1 MSGVAEAVATVGDAA
16 DGTIEIDAHVP
27 DVAEITYE
35 GPDGAESIA
44 VDAEHVSDSGRVR
57 GVRIQRDDGSYLH
70 IPDGRLYAITTT
82 EAEGKVDY
90 STP

>member
-1 MSGVAEAVATVGDAA
+1 M
-16 DGTIEIDAHVP
+16 P

-35 GPDGAESIA
+35 GPDGVESIV

-57 GVRIQRDDGSYLH
+57 GVRIQCDDGSYLH
-70 IPDGRLYAITTT
+70 IPDGRLYSIETT